1 MTDAGLER
9 TDTADAVVSESGPA
23 GRSHGRLGPLSL
35 AALGVVFG
43 DIGTSPLYA
52 FKQCFGQGH
61 GFAPTPEHVLG
72 ILSLIFWAL
81 FGVVSINYATI
92 ILRADHDGEG
102 GVLALHALFRPTSRI
117 GAPAPL
123 TFITMFVLFGAGML
137 YGDGVMTPAISVL
150 SAVEGLNVAT
160 AAAEPFVVPITVA
173 ILVGLFLFQRFGTG
187 RIGAIFG
194 PVMTLWFVALG
205 VAGAFSLVHHPAVL
219 FAIDPRHALH
229 FMLTNR
235 WAGVLVLGSVVLCVS
250 GVEALYADLGHFGRT
265 PIRVAWFAIV
275 FPALLLNYFG
285 QGALALGNPAALGN
299 PFYSLFPAWALF
311 PMVLL
316 ATVATVIASQA
327 LISGAFSLTQQAI
340 QLGYSPRFRV
350 IHTSQYHAGQIY
362 MPTINAV
369 LAVICILL
377 VLTFRSSD
385 RLGSAYGLAVT
396 VTMLSVSI
404 TYCTVAR
411 KRWAWPWW
419 RVALVAV
426 LFLQFDVSFFIG
438 NLPKLVA
445 GGWVPAV
452 IAVCIFTFFTTWVDG
467 RRRFATALARM
478 STPVDEFLRE
488 VRTQEPLRADGTA
501 VVLTASTQGIPIALR
516 HEWLRH
522 EMLHEQIVLMT
533 VVHEPQPHVPLA
545 RRVRVESLGPNL
557 LRVTAHYGFM
567 QNAKMSEILEL
578 CKIEAGSGV
587 IEEPVYYFLA
597 RPRLV
602 PDEHPKAMRPW
613 RRTLYGIMLRSA
625 RSFSDSLGI
634 PADRIVE
641 FGVAIPV

>member
-1 MTDAGLER
+1 MVDVRETDADVAHLP
-9 TDTADAVVSESGPA
+9 AVRRGKLA
-23 GRSHGRLGPLSL
+23 PLSL

-52 FKQCFGQGH
+52 FRQCFSQGH

-81 FGVVSINYATI
+81 LGVVSINYATI

-123 TFITMFVLFGAGML
+123 TFITLLVLFGAGML

-150 SAVEGLNVAT
+150 SAIEGLNVAT
-160 AAAEPFVVPITVA
+160 KAAEPLVVPITVA
-173 ILVGLFLFQRFGTG
+173 ILVGLFLFQRYGTG

-205 VAGAFSLVHHPAVL
+205 IAGAFSLVHHPAVL
-219 FAIDPRHALH
+219 FAIDPRHALR
-229 FMLTNR
+229 FIVTNR

-265 PIRVAWFAIV
+265 PIRVAWFAVV

-285 QGALALGNPAALGN
+285 QGALALDDPAALAN
-299 PFYSLFPAWALF
+299 PFYNLFPAWALL
-311 PMVLL
+311 PMVVL

-340 QLGYSPRFRV
+340 ELGYSPRFRV
-350 IHTSQYHAGQIY
+350 VHTSQYHAGQIY
-362 MPTINAV
+362 MPTVNAV
-369 LAVICILL
+369 LAVASILL

-411 KRWAWPWW
+411 KRWGWPWW
-419 RVALVAV
+419 RVAIVAV
-426 LFLQFDVSFFIG
+426 LFLQFDLSFFVG
-438 NLPKLVA
+438 NLPKLLA
-445 GGWVPAV
+445 GGWVPAA
-452 IAVCIFTFFTTWVDG
+452 IAICIFTFFTTWVDG
-467 RRRFATALARM
+467 RRRFAIALARM

-488 VRTQEPLRADGTA
+488 VGARAPGRADGTA
-501 VVLTASTQGIPIALR
+501 IVLTATTQGIPVALR

-533 VVHEPQPHVPLA
+533 VVHEPQPHVPVAQRAHIETLA
-545 RRVRVESLGPNL
+545 PNL

-567 QNAKMSEILEL
+567 QHAKMSEILEL
-578 CKIEAGSGV
+578 LKIEAGSGV
-587 IEEPVYYFLA
+587 ITDPVYYFLA
-597 RPRLV
+597 RPRLI
-602 PDEHPKAMRPW
+602 PDDGPGAMHPW

-625 RSFSDSLGI
+625 RSFADSLGL
-634 PADRIVE
+634 PPDRIVE
-641 FGVAIPV
+641 FGVGIPV